1 MVTENKEDKE
11 KALKLKVLEEK
22 KKRAITDCCRA
33 WNEMI
38 SNILLSKKLWEN
50 YQTLRLENNLT
61 VADFDLPAQKILY
74 LANPHGEFDFLIED
88 LVTHRDLENYLKTLI
103 IK

>member
-1 MVTENKEDKE
+1 MVTETK
-11 KALKLKVLEEK
+11 EEK
-22 KKRAITDCCRA
+22 EQALRLKIAEGKKKKAVVDCCNA

-38 SNILLSKKLWEN
+38 RNILLSKKLWEN
-50 YQTLRLENNLT
+50 YKNLRLENNLA

-88 LVTHRDLENYLKTLI
+88 LVTHRDLENYLLTLI

>member
-1 MVTENKEDKE
+1 MTTEDKE
-11 KALKLKVLEEK
+11 RALKLKVFEEK
-22 KKRAITDCCRA
+22 KKKAIADCCKA
-33 WNEMI
+33 WNDMI
-38 SNILLSKKLWEN
+38 ASVLLSKKLWEK
-50 YQTLRLENNLT
+50 YQRLRLENSLA
-61 VADFDLPAQKILY
+61 VADFDLAAQKILY

>member
-1 MVTENKEDKE
+1 MESKEEKE
-11 KALKLKVLEEK
+11 RALKVNVEEVK
-22 KKRAITDCCRA
+22 KKKAIADCCRA

-38 SNILLSKKLWEN
+38 QTVLLSKKLWEN
-50 YQTLRLENNLT
+50 YRKLRIENNLS

-74 LANPHGEFDFLIED
+74 LANPQGEFDFLIED
-88 LVTHRDLENYLKTLI
+88 LITHRDLENYLLTLL